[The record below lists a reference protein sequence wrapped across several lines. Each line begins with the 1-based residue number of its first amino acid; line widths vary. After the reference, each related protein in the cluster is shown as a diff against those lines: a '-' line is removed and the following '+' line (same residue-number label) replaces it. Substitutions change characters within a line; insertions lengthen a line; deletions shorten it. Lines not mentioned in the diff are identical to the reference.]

1 MIPEEIPMDS
11 MRRKFLQSIAFLS
24 TTVTVIGAGLL
35 APGRAVAS
43 YLTDA
48 FAATDTSAALKA
60 AFGSDIHTA
69 SADIKVRAPDI
80 AENAA
85 VVPVTVSS
93 TLPNIESIAIIAKN
107 NPFPLTSTYRLQNGA
122 EPFIST
128 RLKLISTTD
137 IIGIVKSNGQLYSAK
152 KEVKVTEGGCGG

>member
-1 MIPEEIPMDS
+1 MNS

-24 TTVTVIGAGLL
+24 TTITVIGAGLL
-35 APGRAVAS
+35 APGRAVAL

-48 FAATDTSAALKA
+48 FAATDTAATLKA

-69 SADIKVRAPDI
+69 STDITVRAPDI
-80 AENAA
+80 AENSA

-93 TLPNIESIAIIAKN
+93 TLPNVESISIIANN
-107 NPFPLTSTYRLQNGA
+107 NPFPLTSTFRLQNGA

-137 IIGIVKSNGQLYSAK
+137 IIGVVKSNGQLYSAK